1 MEIVFLLVYAVV
13 LGLVAPYI
21 SLNSE
26 NYGILVPGAL
36 SLVWGSVLWTILT
49 WVGLSSNDAWIW
61 SIVMVSMPAAMW
73 FGSKRL
79 HRLRSN

>member
-1 MEIVFLLVYAVV
+1 MEILFLLVYGVV

-36 SLVWGSVLWTILT
+36 SIVWGGLLWTILT
-49 WVGLSSNDAWIW
+49 WVGLSSDQAYIW
-61 SIVMVSMPAAMW
+61 VAVMLSMPAAMW
-73 FGSKRL
+73 VGSKRL
-79 HRLRSN
+79 NQLRSN